1 LTAIPRTDNMGSWEC
16 KNWDHIRKCDLS
28 GVRDQRVTSQLC
40 PYSCSRLGSKRDAQ
54 QLKVGGDTK
63 ALPPPSLGL
72 EALLPTPTC
81 PSSQHFPRVSAL
93 PGCWVGC
100 PLKPASAP
108 IACSLALASVE
119 HLPYKHQSSRSILG
133 NSSLFWLPSL

>member
-1 LTAIPRTDNMGSWEC
+1 MTAIPRTDNMGSWEC

-28 GVRDQRVTSQLC
+28 GVRGQRVTSQLC
-40 PYSCSRLGSKRDAQ
+40 PYSCSRLGSKRDSQ

-72 EALLPTPTC
+72 ETLLPTPTC
-81 PSSQHFPRVSAL
+81 RSSQHFPQVSAL
-93 PGCWVGC
+93 PGCWARR